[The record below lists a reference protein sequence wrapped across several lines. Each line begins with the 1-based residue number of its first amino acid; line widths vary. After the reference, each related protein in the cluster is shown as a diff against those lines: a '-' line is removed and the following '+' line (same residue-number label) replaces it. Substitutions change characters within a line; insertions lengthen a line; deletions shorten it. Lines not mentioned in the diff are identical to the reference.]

1 VDILPTAVIEERLDG
16 EIEAWLD
23 RDAWERRDAEIEAA
37 RALLH
42 ATVGQLSV
50 EQCAALGAIAMKTAF
65 KIGFA

>member
-37 RALLH
+37 RALL
-42 ATVGQLSV
+42 
-50 EQCAALGAIAMKTAF
+50 
-65 KIGFA
+65 